1 MTLMGKHLMGA
12 GEIRDRLGGISR
24 QRVQQLIARDTFP
37 EPYDVLQMGKVWLI
51 DDVEKWIREHRTE
64 LHDTEPVRA
73 PSPSRK
79 GHRLTAPGA
88 KPSERPPRQD

>member
-1 MTLMGKHLMGA
+1 MLTLMGKYLMGA

-24 QRVQQLIARDTFP
+24 QRVQQLISRATFP
-37 EPYDVLQMGKVWLI
+37 EPYDVLQMGKVWRI

-79 GHRLTAPGA
+79 GHKLTKPGTAA
-88 KPSERPPRQD
+88 KPE

>member
-1 MTLMGKHLMGA
+1 MGA

-24 QRVQQLIARDTFP
+24 QRVQQIITRATFP
-37 EPYDVLQMGKVWLI
+37 EPYDVLQMGKVWRI
-51 DDVEKWIREHRTE
+51 DDVERWIREHRVE

-79 GHRLTAPGA
+79 GQ
-88 KPSERPPRQD
+88 RPATPE